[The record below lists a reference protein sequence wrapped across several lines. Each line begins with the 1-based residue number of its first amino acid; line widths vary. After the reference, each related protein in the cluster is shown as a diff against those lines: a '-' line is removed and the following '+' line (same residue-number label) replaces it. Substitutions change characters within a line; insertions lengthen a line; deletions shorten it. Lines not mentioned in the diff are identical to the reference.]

1 MVAARRVGAK
11 GRRVYSLLLYCTALM
26 KLAKLPFPRF
36 SESLLRYWNSIVSAT
51 FRKGACLT
59 PLFFQKNRLP
69 RPSPKLGPLPR
80 RGERAPPLQRGG
92 KRDVVHVEQCKSKKR
107 TEQLGTS
114 TLSVGHRRNHK
125 PHLTAAMSGA
135 FVETRMRLTSLAASN
150 GRRCLPPSM
159 DNIKAF
165 LLRNATSIEHESV
178 ASSIAGRSGLQ

>member
-11 GRRVYSLLLYCTALM
+11 GRRVYSLLLYLLHSSHGARE
-26 KLAKLPFPRF
+26 APFSPFQEKSAAVLEINSVCHF
-36 SESLLRYWNSIVSAT
+36 SKGRLLDTT
-51 FRKGACLT
+51 F
-59 PLFFQKNRLP
+59 FFQKNRLP

-135 FVETRMRLTSLAASN
+135 FVETPMRLTSLAASIV
-150 GRRCLPPSM
+150 RRCLPPSM
-159 DNIKAF
+159 ERHQSYSCSRM
-165 LLRNATSIEHESV
+165 LLRSNTS
-178 ASSIAGRSGLQ
+178 L